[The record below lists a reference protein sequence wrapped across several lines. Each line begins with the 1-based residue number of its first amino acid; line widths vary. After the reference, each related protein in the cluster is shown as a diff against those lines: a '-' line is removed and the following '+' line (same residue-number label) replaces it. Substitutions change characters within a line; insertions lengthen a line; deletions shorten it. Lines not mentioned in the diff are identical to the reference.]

1 MQTVQ
6 TVQTAWSWYADEEG
20 CRYFLVRMF
29 DASSHLADVLDD
41 TVALPV
47 REDGL
52 PCNLVYQSH
61 KSTVCYPRGLLPL
74 QGLGDL
80 RLSGDLH
87 MRAIISAESIAK
99 RFS

>member
-61 KSTVCYPRGLLPL
+61 KSTVCYPRGLFPL
-74 QGLGDL
+74 Q
-80 RLSGDLH
+80 RKALH
-87 MRAIISAESIAK
+87 KRAII
-99 RFS
+99 